1 MFAPRVPNQME
12 YEFETPSEIVLAVSE
27 LVSLGLDTPKLND
40 LNDNYEIGNLIEN
53 LKQTYYQEYKS
64 TSVFSD

>member
-1 MFAPRVPNQME
+1 ME

-40 LNDNYEIGNLIEN
+40 LNDNYEIDNLIEN

-64 TSVFSD
+64 TSVFSG

>member
-1 MFAPRVPNQME
+1 ME
-12 YEFETPSEIVLAVSE
+12 YEFEAPSEIVLAVSE

>member
-1 MFAPRVPNQME
+1 ME
-12 YEFETPSEIVLAVSE
+12 YEFETPSGIVLAVSE

>member
-1 MFAPRVPNQME
+1 ME
-12 YEFETPSEIVLAVSE
+12 YEFETPSEIVLAISE

>member
-1 MFAPRVPNQME
+1 ME

-40 LNDNYEIGNLIEN
+40 LNDNYEIDNLIEN

>member
-1 MFAPRVPNQME
+1 MG
-12 YEFETPSEIVLAVSE
+12 YEFETPSKIVLAVSE

>member
-1 MFAPRVPNQME
+1 ME

>member
-1 MFAPRVPNQME
+1 VPVPNQME
-12 YEFETPSEIVLAVSE
+12 YKFETPSEIVLAVSE